1 MRTKQTK
8 ASNIFGQPFS
18 YGGYEMFQYTIANN
32 GTTVDELLRQEWRL
46 GKKTV
51 HELRMAKA
59 VTQQG
64 EPLQWN
70 EPLQAGTVIQFDFT
84 MPASSYKPTKECLID
99 IAYEDEHCLIIAK
112 PKGMSTHPNDERDT
126 HTAMNHVMAHI
137 QANGGVYAEHVHRLD
152 KGTQGLLLVAKH
164 PLAKSIMDRMIEEKT
179 IIRTYQAEV
188 QGNIRSESGTID
200 EAIGKDRHHA
210 NRRVVSPTGQRA
222 VTHYEVVQRYKGT
235 CVVNLVLE
243 TGRTHQ
249 IRVHLAHLSHPI
261 VGDTLYGARE
271 TKTGTYELHAIQLE
285 FDHPF
290 LNERIVVKDA

>member
-1 MRTKQTK
+1 
-8 ASNIFGQPFS
+8 
-18 YGGYEMFQYTIANN
+18 MFNYTIAQQ
-32 GTTVDELLRQEWRL
+32 GLTVDELLRDQWRL

-59 VTQQG
+59 ISVGG
-64 EPLQWN
+64 ELIQWKTPLDV
-70 EPLQAGTVIQFDFT
+70 GTVIEVAFET
-84 MPASSYKPTKECLID
+84 PASNYKPTAECMID
-99 IAYEDEHCLIIAK
+99 IMYEDDHCLIISK
-112 PKGMSTHPNDERDT
+112 PKGMSTHPNDDRDT

-152 KGTQGLLLVAKH
+152 KGTEGLLLVAKH
-164 PLAKSIMDRMIEEKT
+164 PLAKSIMDRMIEEKS

-188 QGNIRSESGTID
+188 QGNIRGESGTIS
-200 EAIGKDRHHA
+200 ENIGKDRHHP
-210 NRRVVSPTGQRA
+210 NRRVVSYSGQHA
-222 VTHYEVVQRYKGT
+222 VTHYEVIQRYKST

-249 IRVHLAHLSHPI
+249 IRVHLEYLGHPI

-271 TKTGTYELHAIQLE
+271 TKEGTYSLHAIQLE

-290 LNERIVVKDA
+290 LNERITVKDELHSN